1 MELQKSLL
9 ETWKFFSRFFNHW
22 LRMTSIPLIV
32 DTIEWKQLRCIYL
45 KNKTF
50 FLNYFLHFP
59 NLH

>member
-9 ETWKFFSRFFNHW
+9 ETWKFFSRFFNT
-22 LRMTSIPLIV
+22 LTAEDKYPLLV
-32 DTIEWKQLRCIYL
+32 ETIECKQVKCIYL

-50 FLNYFLHFP
+50 FLNFLMNFS